1 MSRSAIF
8 LINAYFMQRI
18 SYSLAQ
24 GLIEH
29 SGCMVAFSQVN
40 LQILTRRNKE
50 KIVSSQFQ
58 TYIVIVLFVRRLT
71 FKLNLRLNLLLAFL

>member
-1 MSRSAIF
+1 
-8 LINAYFMQRI
+8 MQGI

-29 SGCMVAFSQVN
+29 SECTVAFLQVN

-50 KIVSSQFQ
+50 KIDRSQF
-58 TYIVIVLFVRRLT
+58 
-71 FKLNLRLNLLLAFL
+71 